1 MNSHSPV
8 ETKAYANITNKNE
21 YIRQQKKFFKKKII
35 ALISFYFTSIP
46 FLYLKKGG
54 KNQFPFLVQIN
65 IGKYISLRKY
75 IWKIS

>member
-21 YIRQQKKFFKKKII
+21 YIKQQKKLKKKKII

-46 FLYLKKGG
+46 SLYLKKGG
-54 KNQFPFLVQIN
+54 KKINFL
-65 IGKYISLRKY
+65 SLYR
-75 IWKIS
+75 